1 MDFEFTEDQKMWK
14 DSYREFLER
23 DIVPMVDEQEKKG
36 PVTKEEA
43 IDLLKKFKKIGISY
57 DLESMVE
64 LARDFTIFGIMTEEI
79 GRVWPSLL
87 PIIGLS
93 LTEALVPFASDEMRE
108 RLLPKVERCELIG
121 CYSITGPEAGLIHL
135 L

>member
-64 LARDFTIFGIMTEEI
+64 LREI
-79 GRVWPSLL
+79 LQFLGS
-87 PIIGLS
+87 
-93 LTEALVPFASDEMRE
+93 
-108 RLLPKVERCELIG
+108 
-121 CYSITGPEAGLIHL
+121 
-135 L
+135 